1 MEEHDISTCV
11 LSAPASGNNATGQEA
26 RDIARRTNEVGI
38 RMALGQSGR
47 VQRMILGEA
56 TSLAVAG
63 GGVST
68 VND

>member
-1 MEEHDISTCV
+1 
-11 LSAPASGNNATGQEA
+11 
-26 RDIARRTNEVGI
+26 
-38 RMALGQSGR
+38 MALGQSGR